1 MMTWCDLVCR
11 QFDRQV
17 SSDYALQQDASVQTV
32 AAPRESAAFF
42 TRSQRRSHET
52 PLQGE
57 ETRPTKISHDP
68 PRYSVSGTALSSWPV
83 HGPGLPLIVSLTSLT
98 FAGFTGGALFP
109 QALRI

>member
-42 TRSQRRSHET
+42 TRSQRRSHEA
-52 PLQGE
+52 PLQAE
-57 ETRPTKISHDP
+57 ETRPKQLPHSTTRICKASTIFCSEEMAPTITTVSPDCTSFLLL
-68 PRYSVSGTALSSWPV
+68 SVSKAADKVLLGST
-83 HGPGLPLIVSLTSLT
+83 
-98 FAGFTGGALFP
+98 
-109 QALRI
+109 